1 MARTDV
7 FVCFLFKAIPTKT
20 KQRKKKLQQHPFY
33 TWVVYRLGDLN
44 ELNAQK
50 RLSSVDVIVGD
61 PVIINCIP
69 LRGSS

>member
-1 MARTDV
+1 M
-7 FVCFLFKAIPTKT
+7 FLFVFFLRQFRQKLNKE
-20 KQRKKKLQQHPFY
+20 KKKLQQHPFY

-50 RLSSVDVIVGD
+50 GLSSVDVIVGD